1 MVGPI
6 FIAKLALRGCTITD
20 RIKYADALLTGILL
34 TGISEEVMKEPTP
47 NVPIPEIL
55 IPTLRVK

>member
-6 FIAKLALRGCTITD
+6 FIAKLALRGCTIAD
-20 RIKYADALLTGILL
+20 RIKYAETLS
-34 TGISEEVMKEPTP
+34 TGISEEVMKEPIP